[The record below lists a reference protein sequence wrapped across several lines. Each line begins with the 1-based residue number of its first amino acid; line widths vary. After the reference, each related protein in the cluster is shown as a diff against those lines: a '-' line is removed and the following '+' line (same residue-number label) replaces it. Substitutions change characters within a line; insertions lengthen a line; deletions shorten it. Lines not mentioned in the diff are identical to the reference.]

1 MSQEINVVILAAG
14 KGTRMRSKYP
24 KVLHKL
30 AGKSLL
36 ERVYDTA
43 SQLNPS
49 KIIVIYGH
57 GGDLV
62 REALSHLDAI
72 WVEQK
77 QQMGTGHALKQAM
90 PFVTLASKVLV
101 LYGDVPLTR
110 TETLKHV
117 LSAHGNNQGTLALLT
132 ATLEDPTG
140 YGRIIRNASNHVT
153 HIVEQ
158 KDANE
163 RELEVCEVNT
173 GILAADATVLTRWLE
188 QLKNDNAQR
197 EYYLTDIIAMAV
209 ADGFVVSTS
218 STDSPWEM
226 LGVNDRKQ
234 LADLERH
241 FQLEQANNLLKLG
254 LTLADPSRFDVRG
267 NLSFG
272 QDCIVDVNCVF
283 EGHVQLGNDV
293 EIGAN
298 CSLRD
303 VKIGD
308 NVRILPNSVIE
319 EAVIGNE
326 CDVGPFA
333 RIRPGTVLDAKVKI
347 GNFVEI
353 KKAEVGEDSKIN
365 HLSYVGDAFVGKR
378 VNIGAGTITCNYDGA
393 NKHVTRIGNDVF
405 VGSDTQLVAPVTL
418 GDGSTIGAGSTITR
432 DTPTG
437 ELTLSRPKQ
446 VTVTGWVRPVK
457 KPK

>member
-1 MSQEINVVILAAG
+1 MNQEINVVILAAG

-24 KVLHKL
+24 KVLHPL
-30 AGKSLL
+30 AGKPLL
-36 ERVYDTA
+36 ERVYNTA
-43 SQLNPS
+43 RILHPS

-62 REALSHLDAI
+62 RESLSHLDVV
-72 WVEQK
+72 WVEQ
-77 QQMGTGHALKQAM
+77 QQQLGTGHALKQAM
-90 PFVTLASKVLV
+90 PFVNTGSKVLV

-110 TETLKHV
+110 AETLKHV
-117 LSAHGNNQGTLALLT
+117 LTAQGNSNGTLALLT
-132 ATLEDPTG
+132 ATLDDPTG
-140 YGRIIRNASNHVT
+140 YGRIIRNTSNHVT

-173 GILAADATVLTRWLE
+173 GILAADATDLTRWLD
-188 QLKNDNAQR
+188 QLRNDNAQQ

-209 ADGFVVSTS
+209 ADGYIVSTS

-234 LADLERH
+234 LADVERH
-241 FQLEQANNLLKLG
+241 FQLENASEMLKLG
-254 LTLADPSRFDVRG
+254 LTITDPARIDVRG
-267 NLSFG
+267 NFKFG
-272 QDCIVDVNCVF
+272 QDCSVDINCIF
-283 EGHVQLGNDV
+283 EGNVELGSDV
-293 EIGAN
+293 EIGPN
-298 CSLRD
+298 CVLRD

-308 NVRILPNSVIE
+308 RVRILPNSVIE
-319 EAVIGNE
+319 EAVVGNE
-326 CDVGPFA
+326 CDIGPFA

-393 NKHVTRIGNDVF
+393 NKHVTRIGDDVF
-405 VGSDTQLVAPVTL
+405 VGSDTQLVAPVNL
-418 GDGSTIGAGSTITR
+418 GEGSTIGAGSTITR
-432 DTPTG
+432 DTPSG
-437 ELTLSRPKQ
+437 QLTLSRTKQ
-446 VTVTGWVRPVK
+446 TTVAGWSRPVK